1 MLKRSIALAGSV
13 ALLGGVTGQ
22 VAQADT
28 RKAAA
33 ISAVQVEWADAEHT
47 NIKITWTETTPV
59 ANTLSLGTSGSPVTT
74 EFGVSPV
81 GADNEFIIDSA
92 SLLDSAGHSSTADP
106 AAKSWIVVAADGET
120 SARSAD
126 FDRFLYQ
133 PSGVTVSFT
142 ADNQISW
149 SIPASP
155 NSVQDDPLDVPSQL
169 RYLVIR
175 RLDPDPASAGSACQN
190 EDVATTST
198 TTGVVAPNGQPYEL
212 SVNPDNEWGAR
223 LGPVANV
230 RLATSATISAPASS
244 PYGGNTT
251 ITGQVTGRSLQISG
265 PPSDPICDEA
275 TIGVPNQ
282 SVVLQQRTS
291 STAAWTVVGTTKT
304 DATGK
309 YTAVVKNPG
318 HREYRVVPANT
329 GGVGAAAHGAAPT
342 ASRAVRA
349 ITRVVSAK
357 FIQPVITYGTKPQA
371 YLWVDP
377 AGTQQAALQFKN
389 ASGVWQGVMYK
400 TLYAGRGIATYSWNR
415 RGATQFRWWVPATPT
430 ADATYSGIF
439 TLTVR

>member
-47 NIKITWTETTPV
+47 NIRITWTESAPV
-59 ANTLSLGTSGSPVTT
+59 ANTLSLGTSGSSATT

-81 GADNEFIIDSA
+81 DADNEFIIDSA
-92 SLLDSAGHSSTADP
+92 SLGNTADP
-106 AAKSWIVVAADGET
+106 AAKSWIVVAD
-120 SARSAD
+120 SAGTDSAKSAD

-142 ADNQISW
+142 ADNQINW
-149 SIPASP
+149 SIPANTSTDGTP
-155 NSVQDDPLDVPSQL
+155 NDALDVPSQL

-190 EDVATTST
+190 EDLAVTST
-198 TTGVVAPNGQPYEL
+198 TTGVVAPNGKPYEL

-223 LGPVANV
+223 FGPVANI
-230 RLATSATISAPASS
+230 RLATSATISAPATS

-265 PPSDPICDEA
+265 PTSDPVCDEA

-318 HREYRVVPANT
+318 HREYRIVPANT
-329 GGVGAAAHGAAPT
+329 GGTGAAAHGAAPT
-342 ASRAVRA
+342 TSKAVRA